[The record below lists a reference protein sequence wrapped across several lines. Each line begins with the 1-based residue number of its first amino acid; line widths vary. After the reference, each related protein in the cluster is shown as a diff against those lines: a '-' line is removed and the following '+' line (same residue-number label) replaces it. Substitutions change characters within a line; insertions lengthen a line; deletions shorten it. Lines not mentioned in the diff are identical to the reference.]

1 MGIFD
6 LLTGNKSEYYVTR
19 SALDEAQDEEVS
31 RGAVYKLVQN
41 ILDHGLDGKGPVKSA
56 VEVAEDARDSTT
68 SVEEAIDKVIR
79 KGYIGGAAGGFATS
93 LGGFITMPVALP
105 VNVLEFYLQATRL
118 VGAIAHLRGYD
129 TEDPHI
135 RTAILLALVGS
146 DADAILN
153 KAGVAVGTGAV
164 TNLAMGQLPKPAL
177 MLVNKAVGFQLL
189 KSVGEK
195 GLSKLGRGIPL
206 AGGLVGAG
214 VDTYMMKQIADT
226 ARKEFPQ
233 LG

>member
-146 DADAILN
+146 DADAILS

-233 LG
+233 IG

>member
-31 RGAVYKLVQN
+31 RGAVYKLVQS

-56 VEVAEDARDSTT
+56 VEVAEDARDSTE
-68 SVEEAIDKVIR
+68 SVDDAIDKVIR

-135 RTAILLALVGS
+135 RTAILLSLVGS
-146 DADAILN
+146 DADAILS
-153 KAGVAVGTGAV
+153 KAGVAVGTNQV
-164 TNLAMGQLPKPAL
+164 SNLAMRQLPKPAL

-226 ARKEFPQ
+226 ARTEFPQ

>member
-19 SALDEAQDEEVS
+19 SALDEAQDGDAE

-56 VEVAEDARDSTT
+56 VEVAEDARDSTE
-68 SVEEAIDKVIR
+68 SVEDAIEKVVR
-79 KGYIGGAAGGFATS
+79 SGYIGGAAGGFVTS
-93 LGGFITMPVALP
+93 LGGFVTMPVALP
-105 VNVLEFYLQATRL
+105 VNVLEFYLQATRM

-146 DADAILN
+146 DADAILS

-164 TNLAMGQLPKPAL
+164 SNLAMGQLPKPAL

-214 VDTYMMKQIADT
+214 VDAYMMKQIADT

-233 LG
+233 IG

>member
-79 KGYIGGAAGGFATS
+79 KGYFGGAAGGFATS

-146 DADAILN
+146 DADAILS

-233 LG
+233 IG

>member
-19 SALDEAQDEEVS
+19 SALDEAQDEDTD

-41 ILDHGLDGKGPVKSA
+41 ILDHGLDGTGPVKSA
-56 VEVAEDARDSTT
+56 VEVAEDARDSTE
-68 SVEEAIDKVIR
+68 SLEEAIDKVIR
-79 KGYIGGAAGGFATS
+79 KGYIGGAAGGFVTS
-93 LGGFITMPVALP
+93 LGGFVTMPVALP

-146 DADAILN
+146 DADAILS
-153 KAGVAVGTGAV
+153 KAGVATGTGAV

-206 AGGLVGAG
+206 AGGFVGAG
-214 VDTYMMKQIADT
+214 VDTYMMKKIADT
-226 ARKEFPQ
+226 AREEFPQ
-233 LG
+233 IG

>member
-6 LLTGNKSEYYVTR
+6 LLSGNKSEYYVTR

-31 RGAVYKLVQN
+31 RGAVYKMVQN

-56 VEVAEDARDSTT
+56 VEVAEDARDSTE
-68 SVEEAIDKVIR
+68 SVEDAIEKVIR
-79 KGYIGGAAGGFATS
+79 KGYIGGAAGGFVTS
-93 LGGFITMPVALP
+93 LGGFVTMPVALP

-135 RTAILLALVGS
+135 RTAILLSLVGS
-146 DADAILN
+146 DADAILS
-153 KAGVAVGTGAV
+153 KAGVATGTGAV
-164 TNLAMGQLPKPAL
+164 THLAMGQLPKPAL

-226 ARKEFPQ
+226 ARKEFPHT
-233 LG
+233 G